1 MKIILYGY
9 KTTCELFQML
19 LPGYDTEIRT
29 TQEVLIPALMDD
41 EPSAVFVL
49 MDNAAGMEGVIAI
62 RRIYPEL
69 PIAWFSSDRDF
80 APQAF
85 RLNVEYFTTMPI
97 SVDKVEKALKKCG
110 F

>member
-9 KTTCELFQML
+9 KTTCELLQIL
-19 LPGYDTEIRT
+19 LPEYDTEILT
-29 TQEVLIPALMDD
+29 TQEMLIPELVDNA
-41 EPSAVFVL
+41 PSAVFVL
-49 MDNAAGMEGVIAI
+49 MENAAGMEGVIAV
-62 RRIYPEL
+62 RRIYPKL
-69 PIAWFSSDRDF
+69 PVAWFSNDRDF

-85 RLNVEYFTTMPI
+85 RLDVEYFTTMPI

>member
-1 MKIILYGY
+1 MKIVLYGY
-9 KTTCELFQML
+9 KTNCELFQIL
-19 LPGYDTEIRT
+19 LPGYDTEILT
-29 TQEVLIPALMDD
+29 TQERLIPALV
-41 EPSAVFVL
+41 ESTPSAVFVL
-49 MDNAAGMEGVIAI
+49 METAAGMEGVIAI
-62 RRIYPEL
+62 RRIYPKL
-69 PIAWFSSDRDF
+69 PVAWFSNDRDF